1 VGLKNHFEI
10 MAQYN
15 QRINSQLFSKA
26 MELEHFELERNMGAF
41 FDSVIGTLNHIFIG
55 DILWLSRFKSH
66 SDNYTALSS
75 LEQYPAPND
84 ILFTDISDLWTS
96 RIELDKTIIK
106 WISETDKTDFQ
117 KDFLYRDTKDLEFRK
132 NFGEVV
138 SHLFNHQTHHR
149 GQVSTLLKQLGKDI
163 GVTDLIVDIP
173 NSEREV
179 PEHGP

>member
-1 VGLKNHFEI
+1 MGLKNHFEI

-75 LEQYPAPND
+75 PRAVPS
-84 ILFTDISDLWTS
+84 TK
-96 RIELDKTIIK
+96 RIK
-106 WISETDKTDFQ
+106 
-117 KDFLYRDTKDLEFRK
+117 
-132 NFGEVV
+132 
-138 SHLFNHQTHHR
+138 
-149 GQVSTLLKQLGKDI
+149 
-163 GVTDLIVDIP
+163 
-173 NSEREV
+173 
-179 PEHGP
+179 

>member
-1 VGLKNHFEI
+1 MGLKNHFEI

-75 LEQYPAPND
+75 LEQYPAPNALND

-106 WISETDKTDFQ
+106 WISETDQTDFQ
-117 KDFLYRDTKDLEFRK
+117 KDFLYRDTKGLEFRK

-149 GQVSTLLKQLGKDI
+149 WSSEH
-163 GVTDLIVDIP
+163 IVKATWQ
-173 NSEREV
+173 RYWRY
-179 PEHGP
+179 